1 MKALHIKYLRWLAAA
16 SLSGGAILVAIYFGG
31 VRFGAQPRYIISAVV
46 LAILI
51 VGAVRL
57 AAKAMAARGSNVIEH
72 APEMSSLAFP
82 PSSSFRK

>member
-1 MKALHIKYLRWLAAA
+1 MKAFHIKYLLWLAVA
-16 SLSGGAILVAIYFGG
+16 SLSGAAILVAIYFGA
-31 VRFGAQPRYIISAVV
+31 RFSAQPRYIISAVV
-46 LAILI
+46 LAVLI

-57 AAKAMAARGSNVIEH
+57 AAKAMAARGSTVIQH

>member
-1 MKALHIKYLRWLAAA
+1 MKAFHKFVLWLAAA
-16 SLSGGAILVAIYFGG
+16 SFCGGAVLLVINFGAH
-31 VRFGAQPRYIISAVV
+31 FSAQPRHMISAVLLAV
-46 LAILI
+46 LV

-57 AAKAMAARGSNVIEH
+57 AAKAMAVRNSNVIEH